1 MAKKKE
7 SPKKPQRS
15 IMRDNISKYGQ
26 RGTGKSSYDRHTPTM
41 DFELGEFNPLDEDL
55 LGDFDEY
62 GRRYDYDQQIRS
74 RGPLDPEGVLAE
86 FLARD
91 LEADQPSADL
101 ASSEVRKKLANYIM
115 SVGIDEEGVEHF
127 ANPYKLNKMKAREKD
142 RLRYNPSWD
151 ERPSLNTNFEDW
163 SGHYMNVPGTIY
175 QLLSILSKK
184 INEYTGG
191 DWEGEYAN
199 PRRDKAEKSRGLLS
213 ADQREE
219 ETPMYQEDWYSPNV
233 GRLLDYSP
241 TDPRRKK

>member
-1 MAKKKE
+1 MAKRKE
-7 SPKKPQRS
+7 DKERQRS
-15 IMRDNISKYGQ
+15 KMRDNVRMYGQ
-26 RGTGKSSYDRHTPTM
+26 RGAGKSSLNKPSPTM
-41 DFELGEFNPLDEDL
+41 DFDLGEFNPLDEEA

-62 GRRYDYDQQIRS
+62 GPRYDYGEQIRS
-74 RGPLDPEGVLAE
+74 GGSIDPEGILAE
-86 FLARD
+86 FLAGD
-91 LEADQPSADL
+91 LEADQPSADF
-101 ASSEVRKKLANYIM
+101 ASPEVRKKLANYIM

-142 RLRYNPSWD
+142 RLKYNPSWD

-175 QLLSILSKK
+175 QLLSILSEK